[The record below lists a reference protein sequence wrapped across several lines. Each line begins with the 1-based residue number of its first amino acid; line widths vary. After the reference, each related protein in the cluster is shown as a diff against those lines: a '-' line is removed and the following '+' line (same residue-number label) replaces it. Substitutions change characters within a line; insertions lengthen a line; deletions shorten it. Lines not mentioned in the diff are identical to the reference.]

1 MLQTFCSDMTDTHVR
16 LKLDNTTAVACINT
30 MASTKPQLM
39 SLTANLWQWALN
51 RKITLSAEHL
61 PGSMNT
67 IADHESRISDNTDGE
82 WMLKRHLFN
91 ALCETF
97 GHPEIDFFASRLNK
111 QIECY
116 VSWRPDPGAIAIDA
130 FVQNWSD
137 KYAYIFPPFRVI
149 APALQRLERE
159 GATVLIIVPMWIRQV
174 WWTTALCLLA
184 AEPIILPPNCLEL
197 PQETHARHPLHKLT
211 LTAMLLSGRP
221 CRQLAYRPHYWTV
234 MADRD

>member
-1 MLQTFCSDMTDTHVR
+1 MTDTHVR

-130 FVQNWSD
+130 FVQN
-137 KYAYIFPPFRVI
+137 
-149 APALQRLERE
+149 
-159 GATVLIIVPMWIRQV
+159 
-174 WWTTALCLLA
+174 
-184 AEPIILPPNCLEL
+184 
-197 PQETHARHPLHKLT
+197 
-211 LTAMLLSGRP
+211 
-221 CRQLAYRPHYWTV
+221 
-234 MADRD
+234 